1 MKHIVKAIVKV
12 RKHGLFGGR
21 YGVIWGDGLTYRE
34 LRRKKMCESFR

>member
-21 YGVIWGDGLTYRE
+21 YGVMV
-34 LRRKKMCESFR
+34 LRIAS